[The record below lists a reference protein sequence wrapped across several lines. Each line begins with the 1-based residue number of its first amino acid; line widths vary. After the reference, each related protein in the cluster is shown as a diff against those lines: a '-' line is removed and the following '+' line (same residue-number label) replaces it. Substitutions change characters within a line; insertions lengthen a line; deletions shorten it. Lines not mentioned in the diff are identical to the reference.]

1 MNLFI
6 KRLKHHANKFL
17 LRVLTIAVILS
28 LVFVALG
35 SWNIWEIKQNF
46 NYVITTEFELQRLS
60 GEIIHLDEVLTM
72 SARMAATTGDLKWE
86 DRYRQ
91 FESKLDARIKKAIS
105 LAPET
110 YDSHTFQTNA
120 ANTKLVEIENQA
132 FDLIRKGKSEEALS
146 LLFSPTYQN
155 QKQVYAE
162 GMKQTTDALKE
173 RIQSSLNSYNLGLS
187 RYLFFSFIS
196 LGILILAWLMVLI
209 LVNQYIN
216 YRRNIERELR
226 AAKLEQEQ
234 SNSKL
239 RDSEMALRYKA
250 KVLGNTLEELQ
261 QTQLQM
267 IQNEKM
273 SSLGHL
279 VAGIAHEI
287 NNPINF
293 IHGNLQHVEEYT
305 HNLLSFIKLYQKHYP
320 DPGSEIEDEAEELEL
335 DFIREDLPKVLSS
348 MHMGTD
354 RIRQIVLSLRN
365 FSRTDE
371 ADFKAVDVHEGIDS
385 TLLILQHRVKA
396 KCERPDIQIIKEYG
410 DLPLVKCYAGQLNQA
425 FMNILSNAIDAIEE
439 AIKARQ
445 DNPEIEDNTGEIKIN
460 TSVIDSAELI
470 KITIEDNGIGMSEK
484 TRRKIFTPFFTTK
497 PVGQGTGMGM
507 PISYNIIVEKH
518 GGKLDCQSTVN
529 KGTKFIIQIP
539 IEVKTSK

>member
-1 MNLFI
+1 
-6 KRLKHHANKFL
+6 
-17 LRVLTIAVILS
+17 
-28 LVFVALG
+28 
-35 SWNIWEIKQNF
+35 
-46 NYVITTEFELQRLS
+46 
-60 GEIIHLDEVLTM
+60 
-72 SARMAATTGDLKWE
+72 
-86 DRYRQ
+86 
-91 FESKLDARIKKAIS
+91 
-105 LAPET
+105 
-110 YDSHTFQTNA
+110 
-120 ANTKLVEIENQA
+120 
-132 FDLIRKGKSEEALS
+132 
-146 LLFSPTYQN
+146 
-155 QKQVYAE
+155 
-162 GMKQTTDALKE
+162 
-173 RIQSSLNSYNLGLS
+173 
-187 RYLFFSFIS
+187 
-196 LGILILAWLMVLI
+196 
-209 LVNQYIN
+209 
-216 YRRNIERELR
+216 
-226 AAKLEQEQ
+226 
-234 SNSKL
+234 
-239 RDSEMALRYKA
+239 MALRYKA

-287 NNPINF
+287 NNPVNF

-305 HNLLSFIKLYQKHYP
+305 HNLLSLIKLYQKHYP

-371 ADFKAVDVHEGIDS
+371 ADFKAVDIHEGIDS
-385 TLLILQHRVKA
+385 TLLILQHRVKE
-396 KCERPDIQIIKEYG
+396 KCERPEIQIIKEYG

-425 FMNILSNAIDAIEE
+425 FMNILNNAIDAIEE

-470 KITIEDNGIGMSEK
+470 KITIEDNGVGMSEK